1 MACEQPTPVPDSLL
15 EECPSLTE
23 ADSPGE
29 MWPVYLQNMEAC
41 GVCKA
46 RHDGLSDAVKSRQED
61 K

>member
-1 MACEQPTPVPDSLL
+1 MACEQPTPVPESLL
-15 EECPSLTE
+15 EDCPDLVQ

-46 RHDGLSDAVKSRQED
+46 RHQGLSTAVKNRSTY
-61 K
+61 